1 MPFDWESE
9 VDRVIN
15 HHVEMA
21 QIPGAKLYVWSEIKR
36 LDETPEWR
44 RENIKERF
52 LNEVRS
58 KSGVEERRAESNST
72 SVRSPENEGKVPKP
86 SN

>member
-21 QIPGAKLYVWSEIKR
+21 QIPGAKRYVWSEIKR

-44 RENIKERF
+44 KENIKERF
-52 LNEVRS
+52 LE
-58 KSGVEERRAESNST
+58 
-72 SVRSPENEGKVPKP
+72 KVKNAQ
-86 SN
+86 SIQNN